1 MQGFNPQASLL
12 PQGSG
17 PIVPMSGGGLTS
29 PLGLANAEQFIA
41 KKDILGQLSDTIKA
55 FKSDDELKQYYES
68 LKADPAKYN
77 ALKSE
82 FLQKVAAAGLLS
94 SIRVEPEN
102 TISSTHFNDTYS
114 VKMLFK
120 NLKERGITIDNID
133 IRVKA
138 DELEIVF
145 HSDPDTTSDVPIV
158 AVATAAGVPAAAAAA
173 AAGIPA
179 AAAAASPPKGPPAT
193 LAGAAAAAK
202 KVGFTI

>member
-1 MQGFNPQASLL
+1 
-12 PQGSG
+12 
-17 PIVPMSGGGLTS
+17 MSGGGLTS

-41 KKDILGQLSDTIKA
+41 RKDVLGQLSDTIKA
-55 FKSDDELKQYYES
+55 LASDAELKQYYES
-68 LKADPAKYN
+68 LKADSANYN

-94 SIRVEPEN
+94 SISVEPEN

-120 NLKERGITIDNID
+120 NLKERGITIDNVD

-145 HSDPDTTSDVPIV
+145 HSDPDTTAPAAAAGVPAAAAAGV
-158 AVATAAGVPAAAAAA
+158 PAVAAAAGVPAAAAAA
-173 AAGIPA
+173 PAATLA
-179 AAAAASPPKGPPAT
+179 AAAAAAPGGLTPERKRTIRRGLPVPPG
-193 LAGAAAAAK
+193 
-202 KVGFTI
+202 